1 MQDNYQKQLEEVI
14 KELNT
19 NTKTGLTTKEVK
31 KRQAEYG
38 SNELQQKK
46 KKTIGKM
53 ILEQLTDKMI
63 IILLIASAL
72 SFILG
77 EKIEGFVILFIISI
91 NIVISVIQEKKASN
105 ALEALKNMN

>member
-46 KKTIGKM
+46 KRINHYS
-53 ILEQLTDKMI
+53 
-63 IILLIASAL
+63 LLYN
-72 SFILG
+72 
-77 EKIEGFVILFIISI
+77 
-91 NIVISVIQEKKASN
+91 NIYKV
-105 ALEALKNMN
+105 LH

>member
-46 KKTIGKM
+46 KKTIGK
-53 ILEQLTDKMI
+53 
-63 IILLIASAL
+63 
-72 SFILG
+72 
-77 EKIEGFVILFIISI
+77 
-91 NIVISVIQEKKASN
+91 
-105 ALEALKNMN
+105 